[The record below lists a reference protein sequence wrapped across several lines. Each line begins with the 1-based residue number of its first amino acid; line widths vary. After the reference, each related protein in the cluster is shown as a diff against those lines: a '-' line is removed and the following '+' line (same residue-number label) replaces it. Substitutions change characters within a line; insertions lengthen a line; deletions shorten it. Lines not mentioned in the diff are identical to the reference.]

1 MTFDHA
7 PLTYDGTE
15 QTVSVTGVTL
25 NGVKL
30 TGNDYS
36 VSGDLKGTDVGDY
49 TVTVTGVGNVTANY
63 KITYEVGTL
72 TVAKVPVYIATG
84 FTAGNKTYDGST
96 TATVTGAALLKR
108 VMTMGKS
115 TG

>member
-30 TGNDYS
+30 TGN
-36 VSGDLKGTDVGDY
+36 
-49 TVTVTGVGNVTANY
+49 A
-63 KITYEVGTL
+63 IPFP
-72 TVAKVPVYIATG
+72 AI
-84 FTAGNKTYDGST
+84 
-96 TATVTGAALLKR
+96 
-108 VMTMGKS
+108 
-115 TG
+115 